1 MTLDREKYFFTPRYT
16 RGQVSKVLGVTKDTL
31 RHYEECGLVS
41 PQENKK
47 NRYKYYSIA
56 DLEVLNVVLF
66 LRSIDVPIHEIPK
79 FIECKDIDTYGDFLD
94 EQINKAI
101 SKINYWNHVKS
112 ILSYL
117 KKTLDDYKKVPHN
130 VSMVEK
136 VTFKFRVAK
145 FDYKNYDIEQMAPSR
160 VSSVASSHIM
170 KLKIVEKKWIE
181 SNREDTSDLVVGY
194 LCGEKE
200 KGQDIY
206 EHMITK
212 ALMLTTLEPLEEIPK
227 IIIKFCK
234 KYENKYELSN
244 KVYIIEHTFFNIFN
258 QEALLRNIYLP
269 IVRNKS

>member
-16 RGQVSKVLGVTKDTL
+16 RGEVSRVLGITKDTL

-41 PQENKK
+41 PEENKK
-47 NRYKYYSIA
+47 NKYKYYSIA
-56 DLEVLNVVLF
+56 DLEILNVVLF
-66 LRSIDVPIHEIPK
+66 LRSMEVPISEIPK
-79 FIECKDIDTYGDFLD
+79 FIKCKDIDTYGDFLD

-101 SKINYWNHVKS
+101 SKINYWNQVKN

-130 VSMVEK
+130 VSIVEDI
-136 VTFKFRVAK
+136 TFKFRVAK

-160 VSSVASSHIM
+160 ISSVPSSHIM

-206 EHMITK
+206 EHIIPK

-227 IIIKFCK
+227 IIIKFSK
-234 KYENKYELSN
+234 EYEDKHELSN